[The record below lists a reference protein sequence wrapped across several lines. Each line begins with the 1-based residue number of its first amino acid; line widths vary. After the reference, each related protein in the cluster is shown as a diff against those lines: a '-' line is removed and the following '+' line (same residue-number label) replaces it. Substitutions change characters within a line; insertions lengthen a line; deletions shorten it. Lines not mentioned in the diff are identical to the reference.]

1 MKKKFGQS
9 TYFDLA
15 LLVILLISFLGIASQ
30 NAVFLSRDYVIGVV
44 LKNAIE
50 IGFMALPM
58 TIIIITGGI
67 DLSCGNIMVLSS
79 MLGGMAA
86 VKSGS
91 IVGILVTLSVGVLCG
106 LLNGIVITKVR
117 VPAMITTLAT
127 MYLYL
132 GIARGISKG
141 DSVCSYGATSFL
153 GNEMVL
159 GIPIQIYFYI
169 VVAII
174 FVMILQKST
183 YGRKIFAIGLNEGAT
198 RYSGI
203 NTDKVILL
211 AYVMEGVMASLA
223 AMTWIGRFTSL
234 KYDAGTNMH
243 MKVITVVVLGGTSI
257 MGGVGDMKGTII
269 ATLIIAVMTS
279 GLTVMGIP
287 YDAQTIVQ
295 GVVLLISLTAYALIG
310 MRGKGNYLKTVK
322 SKEKVIKEKSKEK
335 NYIRRILK

>member
-50 IGFMALPM
+50 IGLMALPM

-153 GNEMVL
+153 GNELVL
-159 GIPIQIYFYI
+159 GIQIQIYFYI
-169 VVAII
+169 VADII
-174 FVMILQKST
+174 FVIMLQKST

-310 MRGKGNYLKTVK
+310 MRGKGNNLKTVK
-322 SKEKVIKEKSKEK
+322 K
-335 NYIRRILK
+335 

>member
-211 AYVMEGVMASLA
+211 AYVMKGVMASLA

-322 SKEKVIKEKSKEK
+322 K
-335 NYIRRILK
+335 

>member
-50 IGFMALPM
+50 IGLMALPM

-153 GNEMVL
+153 GNELVL

-169 VVAII
+169 VAAII
-174 FVMILQKST
+174 FVIMLQKST

-211 AYVMEGVMASLA
+211 AYVMEGVMASFA

-310 MRGKGNYLKTVK
+310 MRGKGNNLKTVK
-322 SKEKVIKEKSKEK
+322 K
-335 NYIRRILK
+335 

>member
-153 GNEMVL
+153 GNELVL

-169 VVAII
+169 VAAII
-174 FVMILQKST
+174 FVMMLQKST

-243 MKVITVVVLGGTSI
+243 MKGITVVVLGGTSI

-287 YDAQTIVQ
+287 YDAQTRVQ

-310 MRGKGNYLKTVK
+310 MRGKGNNLKTVK
-322 SKEKVIKEKSKEK
+322 K
-335 NYIRRILK
+335 

>member
-1 MKKKFGQS
+1 MKKKLKQS

-15 LLVILLISFLGIASQ
+15 LLAILLISFFWIASQ
-30 NAVFLSRDYVIGVV
+30 NAAFLSSDYVIGVV

-86 VKSGS
+86 VKGGS
-91 IVGILVTLSVGVLCG
+91 VAGVLVTLIVGAACG
-106 LLNGIVITKVR
+106 LLNGIVITKVK

-132 GIARGISKG
+132 GIARGISKC
-141 DSVCSYGATSFL
+141 DSVY
-153 GNEMVL
+153 
-159 GIPIQIYFYI
+159 IYI
-169 VVAII
+169 VFAVI
-174 FVMILQKST
+174 FVLILQKST

-203 NTDKVILL
+203 DTDKVILL

-243 MKVITVVVLGGTSI
+243 MKVITIVVLGGTSI
-257 MGGVGDMKGTII
+257 MGGVGDMKGSII

-310 MRGKGNYLKTVK
+310 MQGKRKNLKTVK
-322 SKEKVIKEKSKEK
+322 
-335 NYIRRILK
+335 N

>member
-1 MKKKFGQS
+1 MKKKLKQS

-15 LLVILLISFLGIASQ
+15 LLAILLISFFWIASQ
-30 NAVFLSRDYVIGVV
+30 NAAFLSSDYVIGVV

-86 VKSGS
+86 VKGGS
-91 IVGILVTLSVGVLCG
+91 VAGVLVTLIVGAACG
-106 LLNGIVITKVR
+106 LLNGIVITKVK

-141 DSVCSYGATSFL
+141 DSVYSYPATSFL
-153 GNEMVL
+153 GNQLVG
-159 GIPIQIYFYI
+159 GIPIQIYIYI
-169 VVAII
+169 VFAVI
-174 FVMILQKST
+174 FVLILQKST

-203 NTDKVILL
+203 DTDKVILL

-234 KYDAGTNMH
+234 KYDAVTNMH
-243 MKVITVVVLGGTSI
+243 IKVITIVVLGGTSI
-257 MGGVGDMKGTII
+257 MGGVGDMKGSII

-310 MRGKGNYLKTVK
+310 MQGKRKNLKTVK
-322 SKEKVIKEKSKEK
+322 
-335 NYIRRILK
+335 N

>member
-310 MRGKGNYLKTVK
+310 MRWKGNYLKTVK
-322 SKEKVIKEKSKEK
+322 K
-335 NYIRRILK
+335 

>member
-295 GVVLLISLTAYALIG
+295 GVVLLISLTAYTLIG

-322 SKEKVIKEKSKEK
+322 K
-335 NYIRRILK
+335 

>member
-15 LLVILLISFLGIASQ
+15 LLVILLISFFGIASQ

-79 MLGGMAA
+79 MLGGIAA

-91 IVGILVTLSVGVLCG
+91 IVGILVTLSVGALCG

-132 GIARGISKG
+132 GHIIFGEWAGFG
-141 DSVCSYGATSFL
+141 DSDTNLLLYRSCHYFCNDFTK
-153 GNEMVL
+153 
-159 GIPIQIYFYI
+159 IYVWKKNFCY
-169 VVAII
+169 
-174 FVMILQKST
+174 
-183 YGRKIFAIGLNEGAT
+183 
-198 RYSGI
+198 
-203 NTDKVILL
+203 
-211 AYVMEGVMASLA
+211 
-223 AMTWIGRFTSL
+223 WI
-234 KYDAGTNMH
+234 K
-243 MKVITVVVLGGTSI
+243 
-257 MGGVGDMKGTII
+257 
-269 ATLIIAVMTS
+269 
-279 GLTVMGIP
+279 
-287 YDAQTIVQ
+287 
-295 GVVLLISLTAYALIG
+295 
-310 MRGKGNYLKTVK
+310 
-322 SKEKVIKEKSKEK
+322 
-335 NYIRRILK
+335 

>member
-211 AYVMEGVMASLA
+211 
-223 AMTWIGRFTSL
+223 
-234 KYDAGTNMH
+234 
-243 MKVITVVVLGGTSI
+243 
-257 MGGVGDMKGTII
+257 
-269 ATLIIAVMTS
+269 LI
-279 GLTVMGIP
+279 
-287 YDAQTIVQ
+287 
-295 GVVLLISLTAYALIG
+295 LLSYKISS
-310 MRGKGNYLKTVK
+310 
-322 SKEKVIKEKSKEK
+322 SKIDIHS
-335 NYIRRILK
+335 

>member
-106 LLNGIVITKVR
+106 LLNGIEITKVR

-223 AMTWIGRFTSL
+223 AMPWIGRFTSL

-322 SKEKVIKEKSKEK
+322 K
-335 NYIRRILK
+335 

>member
-50 IGFMALPM
+50 IGLMALPM

-153 GNEMVL
+153 GNELVL

-169 VVAII
+169 VAAII
-174 FVMILQKST
+174 FVIMLQKST

-269 ATLIIAVMTS
+269 STLIIFVMTS

-310 MRGKGNYLKTVK
+310 MRGKGSNLKTVK
-322 SKEKVIKEKSKEK
+322 K
-335 NYIRRILK
+335 

>member
-141 DSVCSYGATSFL
+141 DSVCSYGATSFV

-287 YDAQTIVQ
+287 YDAQTIVH

-322 SKEKVIKEKSKEK
+322 K
-335 NYIRRILK
+335 

>member
-183 YGRKIFAIGLNEGAT
+183 YGRKIFAIGLNDGAT

-322 SKEKVIKEKSKEK
+322 K
-335 NYIRRILK
+335 